1 MHVFL
6 QIIEES
12 ELQLVETFSARGKIT
27 VIPFHCKKML
37 QCMLSY
43 SVSALKVAHVSVSAP
58 VTGGLQIK
66 TMCISTGFF

>member
-12 ELQLVETFSARGKIT
+12 ESQLVETFSARGKIT
-27 VIPFHCKKML
+27 VIPFHCNKML

-43 SVSALKVAHVSVSAP
+43 SVSILAHVSVSAP